1 MAYKEWRPRLS
12 IEIDEKQYQKLQ
24 DLIPWGVKNQIFIL
38 IIDDLIDALEKNGQH
53 VIGALLSRKLNLR
66 DISKGIEDVSD

>member
-24 DLIPWGVKNQIFIL
+24 DLIPWGVKNQIFKL

-66 DISKGIEDVSD
+66 DISKGTEDVSD

>member
-24 DLIPWGVKNQIFIL
+24 ELITWGVKNQIFKL

>member
-24 DLIPWGVKNQIFIL
+24 DLIPWGVKNQIFKL
-38 IIDDLIDALEKNGQH
+38 IIDDLIDALEKNGHH

>member
-1 MAYKEWRPRLS
+1 MAYKESRPRLS

-24 DLIPWGVKNQIFIL
+24 DLIPWGVKNQIFKL

>member
-24 DLIPWGVKNQIFIL
+24 DLIPWGVKNQIFKL

-66 DISKGIEDVSD
+66 DISKVTEDVSD